1 MFAIT
6 KEQIEKLRPLIENL
20 DELLARETD
29 EDLLLALDDLI
40 IEELDDDQQNL
51 SQKGVKLQKLWDD
64 IFRAND

>member
-64 IFRAND
+64 IFHAND

>member
-29 EDLLLALDDLI
+29 EDLLLALDDLV

>member
-1 MFAIT
+1 M
-6 KEQIEKLRPLIENL
+6 RPLIENL

-29 EDLLLALDDLI
+29 EDLLLALDDLV

>member
-20 DELLARETD
+20 DELLTRETD

>member
-1 MFAIT
+1 M
-6 KEQIEKLRPLIENL
+6 RPLIENL

-64 IFRAND
+64 IFRANDQSAHIVPAKEE